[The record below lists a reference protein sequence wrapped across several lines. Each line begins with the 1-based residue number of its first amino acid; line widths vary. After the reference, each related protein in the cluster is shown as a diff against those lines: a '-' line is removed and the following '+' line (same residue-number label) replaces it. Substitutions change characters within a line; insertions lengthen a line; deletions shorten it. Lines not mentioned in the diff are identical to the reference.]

1 MKMIVGG
8 LFRSSFWSE
17 GMVGKISTPPIWNSL
32 ETWNSV
38 SSYKHIICY
47 LKMHVLNTNSEPLK
61 FAYISILLKKSV
73 FLGKNISFLKKQ

>member
-1 MKMIVGG
+1 MIAGG

-73 FLGKNISFLKKQ
+73 FLGKNSSFLKKQ

>member
-1 MKMIVGG
+1 MIVGG
-8 LFRSSFWSE
+8 LFRSSFTSK
-17 GMVGKISTPPIWNSL
+17 GMVGKISTPPVWNSL

-47 LKMHVLNTNSEPLK
+47 FKKHMLNTNSEPLK

-73 FLGKNISFLKKQ
+73 FLGKNSSFFKKQE

>member
-1 MKMIVGG
+1 MIVGG